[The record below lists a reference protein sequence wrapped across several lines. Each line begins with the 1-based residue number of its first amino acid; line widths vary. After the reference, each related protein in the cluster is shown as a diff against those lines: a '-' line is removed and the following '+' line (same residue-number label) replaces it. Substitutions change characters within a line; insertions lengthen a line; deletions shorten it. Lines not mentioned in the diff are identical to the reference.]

1 MSSTQNDREY
11 IQGRIVLAK
20 SVRDQCQEIVERL
33 DDHFARMRKSLTS
46 EQKLRNVKSILLD
59 QIKAIDCGQLVDP
72 PAKQSPRAVVVSSNE
87 NLACVLSFC
96 AVKSIAIASISTI
109 ESGLCP
115 KYAVDVRD
123 RIDRAAIVSLLDLI
137 DIDDQEVDPF

>member
-11 IQGRIVLAK
+11 IQGRIVRAE
-20 SVRDQCQEIVERL
+20 SVRDQCQEIVEEL

-72 PAKQSPRAVVVSSNE
+72 PAKQSPRA
-87 NLACVLSFC
+87 F
-96 AVKSIAIASISTI
+96 
-109 ESGLCP
+109 
-115 KYAVDVRD
+115 D
-123 RIDRAAIVSLLDLI
+123 R
-137 DIDDQEVDPF
+137 